1 MSNRAKGLLVT
12 LVGVLIHMNLLNNAK
27 FTLEVFKTSKTYTAY
42 VLPLGRLNY
51 EQVAN
56 LASIEMLILI
66 ILWIAFA
73 VVLFRDK
80 E

>member
-1 MSNRAKGLLVT
+1 MSTRAKGLLIAI
-12 LVGVLIHMNLLNNAK
+12 VGVLIHMNLLNNAK

-42 VLPLGRLNY
+42 VLPLGQLNY
-51 EQVAN
+51 EQVDN
-56 LASIEMLILI
+56 LVVIEMLTLI
-66 ILWIAFA
+66 ILWIVFA